1 MKVYVS
7 SAAPT
12 IFSEVD
18 QKFGRCSYFLV
29 YDTETR
35 KTRIIENVSSDTGQ
49 GAGVSTSR
57 KIVSEGANVVITGN
71 IGPRAFEILS
81 ASGVTIFLAEEMS
94 VKEAIADYE
103 RGVLTP
109 IESASI
115 EGHEILG
122 TKLDEGTESSERGV
136 WKAIDHSESP
146 KAKRKRIK
154 LLERELTR
162 IKDSLHDGNE

>member
-1 MKVYVS
+1 MKVFVS
-7 SAAPT
+7 STAPT
-12 IFSEVD
+12 ISSEVD

-35 KTRIIENVSSDTGQ
+35 KTRIIENVSSDISQ
-49 GAGVSTSR
+49 GAGVSTSQ

-81 ASGVTIFLAEEMS
+81 ASGVTIFLTEKMS
-94 VKEAIADYE
+94 VREAIADYE
-103 RGVLTP
+103 RGVLSP
-109 IESASI
+109 IESATI

-122 TKLDEGTESSERGV
+122 IKPEDGTESSERGV

-154 LLERELTR
+154 FLERELTR
-162 IKDSLHDGNE
+162 LKDSLHDENE